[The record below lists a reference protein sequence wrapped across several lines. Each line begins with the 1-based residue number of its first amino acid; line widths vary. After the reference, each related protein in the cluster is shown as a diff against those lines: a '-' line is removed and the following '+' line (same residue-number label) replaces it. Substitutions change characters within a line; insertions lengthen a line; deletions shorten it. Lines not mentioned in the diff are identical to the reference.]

1 MRNFHPEDL
10 LTPAECL
17 EVDRTLLPYRDKF
30 AARLTI
36 YALRTLK
43 PLAQD
48 LGYALTD
55 LPTTAIVTWVKAQP
69 ELLPAADAPTADGDD
84 SNFADWYAQILD
96 AARRPLQQIAT
107 VSASGSL
114 PEALT
119 VAEIIA
125 WFEAKAKAELGC

>member
-1 MRNFHPEDL
+1 MRNFKPEDL

-48 LGYALTD
+48 LACSVAD
-55 LPTTAIVTWVKAQP
+55 VPTAAIVTWVNAQP
-69 ELLPAADAPTADGDD
+69 QLQQTAEADDHFG
-84 SNFADWYAQILD
+84 NWYAQILD
-96 AARRPLQQIAT
+96 AARRPLQQIAAAT
-107 VSASGSL
+107 GSP
-114 PEALT
+114 PETLT
-119 VAEIIA
+119 VAEIVA
-125 WFEAKAKAELGC
+125 WFEARAKAELKG

>member
-48 LGYALTD
+48 LGCALTD
-55 LPTTAIVTWVKAQP
+55 LPTAAIVTWVKAQP
-69 ELLPAADAPTADGDD
+69 ELLPAADGSAADGDD

-107 VSASGSL
+107 ATGSL

-119 VAEIIA
+119 VADIIA